1 MHYLTLVIMGLT
13 NILVLGLFFF
23 FIFKRKIAVT
33 TYVEKVNFYSNLIL
47 LLMTLHYLN
56 LITPYLSESLLFH
69 SLTFLPAKIIPNLG
83 ALFFW
88 VLLIYVVKKILLRRA
103 QVTFVLNS
111 SALTQ
116 IKSNNFKLIAL
127 TLLPVIALASYFL
140 YPSIA
145 SKFSDKLKI
154 KISCKDFYITNVFSV
169 NSEKSEVIA
178 VRKYY
183 NQENDELVQSD
194 IHKFDE
200 CIVVDSKNW
209 SCGDRRKSS
218 IFKSIDGIFAYEKGF
233 EPSSM
238 DSCTYKQL
246 N

>member
-1 MHYLTLVIMGLT
+1 M
-13 NILVLGLFFF
+13 FA
-23 FIFKRKIAVT
+23 FKRKVTLT
-33 TYVEKVNFYSNLIL
+33 TYADKVVFNSNL
-47 LLMTLHYLN
+47 LLMLVSLHYLSGVA
-56 LITPYLSESLLFH
+56 LYISECIFNNVP
-69 SLTFLPAKIIPNLG
+69 FLPAFLIPDLG

-88 VLLIYVVKKILLRRA
+88 ALLIFVVKKLLLRKA
-103 QVTFVLNS
+103 QVTAALNS
-111 SALTQ
+111 SVITQ
-116 IKSNNFKLIAL
+116 IKSNNFKLIVL

-145 SKFSDKLKI
+145 SKFSNKLQI
-154 KISCKDFYITNVFSV
+154 KISCKDFYLTNVFSV
-169 NSEKSEVIA
+169 HPDKSEVIA
-178 VRKYY
+178 VRKYHS
-183 NQENDELVQSD
+183 QENNELLQSD

-233 EPSSM
+233 EPSLM